1 MQVKGAGVNTPG
13 SSVGNQDA
21 LIDVKMLIMSDT
33 QKRFT
38 ITLDA
43 DAYTMLRVLA
53 LMEDVPVAVVARET
67 IYDRLRKLPGY
78 SREHYDAAMRLVGKD
93 PEEPLS
99 LPEPSKGS
107 ATAEGS
113 AGKGSR

>member
-1 MQVKGAGVNTPG
+1 
-13 SSVGNQDA
+13 
-21 LIDVKMLIMSDT
+21 MSDT

-43 DAYTMLRVLA
+43 DAYTLLRVLA

-93 PEEPLS
+93 PSEPLS
-99 LPEPSKGS
+99 LPEPGKGR

-113 AGKGSR
+113 SELTFWDRKARQ